1 MEKENPII
9 LRKFLKT
16 LRIQNYS
23 VGTIEGYELDLLIF
37 FDFLIKYLHLEIKI
51 RDINVFILAGI
62 RKSDIIAFL
71 TYLGNNREN
80 NFNTRKRKI
89 ASIKT
94 FYNWLFSNYKIFN
107 NKQNIAEAFTYIER
121 TRRLPKYL
129 SLQNAK
135 KIQYIF
141 NISNSKYYLRNNTII
156 SLFLSTGLRISEL
169 ANIKLKNINFNNKT
183 INIIQKGNK
192 ERIVYLNN
200 NIVEKLKEYIS
211 TRKRI
216 DLEDN
221 LFLNN
226 KNTKLSNRSIENIC
240 KNAFKLAGLEEYNYT
255 VHTLRHTFA
264 TYIYKQNKDILLVKE
279 MLGHQ
284 SVTTTYIYTHLEN
297 DELRKA
303 MQRHP
308 LNNLK

>member
-62 RKSDIIAFL
+62 RESDIIAFL

-107 NKQNIAEAFTYIER
+107 NKQNIAEAFIYIER

-303 MQRHP
+303 MERHP

>member
-107 NKQNIAEAFTYIER
+107 NKQNIAEIFTCIER

-303 MQRHP
+303 MERHP

>member
-37 FDFLIKYLHLEIKI
+37 FDFLIKYFHLEIKI
-51 RDINVFILAGI
+51 RDINVFILASI
-62 RKSDIIAFL
+62 RESDIIAFL

-107 NKQNIAEAFTYIER
+107 NKQNIAETFTYIER